1 MGKLYKAIEHMHE
14 ELEGAHEY
22 AEAGPS
28 PLLFI
33 FLDAVI
39 IDFKIVNIV

>member
-1 MGKLYKAIEHMHE
+1 MLYKRIYSSIITA
-14 ELEGAHEY
+14 Y
-22 AEAGPS
+22 KNQPGPS